1 MFIQRDQQEDSV
13 ARTPVQPPKKSVVPK
28 SKCESSQHTDIITI
42 NFLYHEVGLRIID
55 RRYFTGSKQMN
66 TIGKLGGSKMVG
78 RLGSV
83 NYRIAVSFS
92 LPVSMK
98 FRGQ

>member
-1 MFIQRDQQEDSV
+1 MALIIFFQFSHVI
-13 ARTPVQPPKKSVVPK
+13 PPLS
-28 SKCESSQHTDIITI
+28 
-42 NFLYHEVGLRIID
+42 LRIID

-92 LPVSMK
+92 LPVGRWGRQMGTVM
-98 FRGQ
+98 F